1 MKTRT
6 TRLAL
11 AAVAV
16 LAGSALVAG
25 SGSLIAQQHG
35 MHGGM
40 HGGGM
45 HGGGMQG
52 KKGAQA
58 SPSTKAFMAA
68 NERMHKGMMI
78 KFSGDADVDFIKGMI
93 PHHQGAI
100 DMAKVVL
107 EHGKDPE
114 TRQLAENIIKAQEA
128 EIAMMNKWLEK
139 KGAK

>member
-1 MKTRT
+1 MLTRT

-11 AAVAV
+11 FAVAAVA
-16 LAGSALVAG
+16 GGALVAG
-25 SGSLIAQQHG
+25 SGSLLAQQH
-35 MHGGM
+35 GM

-68 NERMHKGMMI
+68 NDRMHKGMMI
-78 KFSGDADVDFIKGMI
+78 KFTGDADVDFIKGMI

-128 EIAMMNKWLEK
+128 EIAMMNTWLEK

>member
-52 KKGAQA
+52 KKGTQA